1 MAIATAVIP
10 LKLITSRRLQPKNHT
25 PFLAQN
31 RPFKVSCCVLHN
43 PSSLHTHCQKLVDEF
58 DPRIPIEKA
67 LTPPRSWYTDPSFYD
82 YELHRVFYGGWQAV
96 EFLVCRDDDGK
107 VHAFH
112 NVCRHHGSLLASGSG
127 KKSYFVCPYHAW
139 TYGLDGEFGLVPLN
153 VVTWGPFV
161 LLNVGKENSSYQEVD
176 VVSDTIK
183 TNGFDFSLSY
193 VCRCVYNIECNWK
206 VRCFNINGG
215 YHVPYAHKDLAS
227 GLKLDSYSTIVSIQR
242 CEGGSARSE
251 DDFVRLGSKAL
262 CAFIYP
268 NFMINRYGPWM
279 DTNLVLLLGPRKCQV
294 IFDYFIEAYHK
305 IEDIMLCEGVQS
317 GLESAENC
325 SGRYAPTVEKAM
337 HHFHQ
342 LLHDNLK
349 MRVS

>member
-1 MAIATAVIP
+1 MSSIVFSMEDG
-10 LKLITSRRLQPKNHT
+10 KLLIRK
-25 PFLAQN
+25 
-31 RPFKVSCCVLHN
+31 C
-43 PSSLHTHCQKLVDEF
+43 
-58 DPRIPIEKA
+58 RI
-67 LTPPRSWYTDPSFYD
+67 
-82 YELHRVFYGGWQAV
+82 
-96 EFLVCRDDDGK
+96 LVCRDDDGK

-127 KKSYFVCPYHAW
+127 KKSCFVCPYH
-139 TYGLDGEFGLVPLN
+139 EFGLVPLN
-153 VVTWGPFV
+153 VATWRPFV
-161 LLNVGKENSSYQEVD
+161 LLNVGKENSPYQEVD
-176 VVSDTIK
+176 GNMVE
-183 TNGFDFSLSY
+183 NEWLGAHL
-193 VCRCVYNIECNWK
+193 CK
-206 VRCFNINGG
+206 VNEVPSVLYGG

-227 GLKLDSYSTIVSIQR
+227 GLKLDSYSTIIYEKVSIQR

-317 GLESAENC
+317 GLESPEYC

-349 MRVS
+349 M

>member
-1 MAIATAVIP
+1 MCAAIMA
-10 LKLITSRRLQPKNHT
+10 L
-25 PFLAQN
+25 FLH
-31 RPFKVSCCVLHN
+31 REVGK
-43 PSSLHTHCQKLVDEF
+43 SLALY
-58 DPRIPIEKA
+58 A
-67 LTPPRSWYTDPSFYD
+67 LTMLGLMVWM
-82 YELHRVFYGGWQAV
+82 EN
-96 EFLVCRDDDGK
+96 FLNNKNNRNAK
-107 VHAFH
+107 FQ
-112 NVCRHHGSLLASGSG
+112 S
-127 KKSYFVCPYHAW
+127 
-139 TYGLDGEFGLVPLN
+139 
-153 VVTWGPFV
+153 TWRPFV
-161 LLNVGKENSSYQEVD
+161 LLNVGKENSPYQEVD
-176 VVSDTIK
+176 GNMVENEWLGSCSDTLK
-183 TNGFDFSLSY
+183 TNGVDFSLSY

-206 VRCFNINGG
+206 I
-215 YHVPYAHKDLAS
+215 YEK
-227 GLKLDSYSTIVSIQR
+227 VSIQR

-305 IEDIMLCEGVQS
+305 EPILMISILICVLRMTKLSLKGVVDSERIEDIMLCEGVQS
-317 GLESAENC
+317 GLESPEYC

-349 MRVS
+349 M